1 MIRPSPDQ
9 PRENRKAE
17 EQNDHTADDAG
28 DAFRPIAAR
37 GEVDS
42 VKRADHDDAE
52 REGEGQAPGCVR
64 EQKGTS

>member
-9 PRENRKAE
+9 PGEDRAAE
-17 EQNDHTADDAG
+17 EQSGHTADNVG

-42 VKRADHDDAE
+42 VKRADHDDTE
-52 REGEGQAPGCVR
+52 RDGKGQAPGYVR
-64 EQKGTS
+64 EQEGTS